1 MLRSARPSDTP
12 ELLAIAATTG
22 LFEPA
27 DAHTLLGG
35 VLAALHAG
43 QLGDGHHA
51 LIWVPDDAHPPAGWV
66 YFAPDMH
73 ADGAWNLWWI
83 GVRPS
88 HHGLGVGEA
97 LLDAVEAAVL
107 AAAGR
112 VLVIETSALP
122 PFARARAF
130 YAKRGYTECG
140 RVPDFYGVGDDKIIF
155 AKRTATNREGS
166 R

>member
-1 MLRSARPSDTP
+1 MKAKHASPGRSSFLPAAGPQHYAQNVATYQGDVFAILSLR
-12 ELLAIAATTG
+12 
-22 LFEPA
+22 
-27 DAHTLLGG
+27 
-35 VLAALHAG
+35 
-43 QLGDGHHA
+43 
-51 LIWVPDDAHPPAGWV
+51 
-66 YFAPDMH
+66 
-73 ADGAWNLWWI
+73 AWNLWWI